1 MLRLKTFSV
10 LIHIA
15 CWLLFMTFPL
25 LFLNGPSGDI
35 SMGTIIAS
43 PYYWVFC
50 ATYIILFYLN
60 TNFLFPRFFLRK
72 RYIDFAIIC
81 FCLLSA
87 VYVLRPYDRLFRSI
101 NGKAFSQMAA
111 QQPGPQFGPPG
122 NGAGGPPPN
131 LQPDSNRQ
139 QPPPAP
145 QGMQADS
152 AGHQPQMA
160 PGNMP
165 QPPQFGNRPQFRRR
179 KHFDSSSLFLFIM
192 IMALSTATK
201 TVRQWQTTEQRAIS
215 AEAEKANAELSFL
228 KAQINPHF
236 LFNTL
241 NNIYTLAITSSE
253 HTADS
258 IMKLSNI
265 MRYVTDEVEEDFV
278 ELQNEVN
285 CISNYIDLQRLRLG
299 SKTSVSFTVQGDLS
313 GKKIAPLLLMTF
325 VENVFKYGISKQH
338 QSDIDINLL
347 VKPDTITFLCV
358 NPIFERNEKLERTG
372 IGLNNTRQR
381 LKHLYPGKHFLNIK
395 DENNQ
400 FMVVLTLHS

>member
-1 MLRLKTFSV
+1 
-10 LIHIA
+10 
-15 CWLLFMTFPL
+15 
-25 LFLNGPSGDI
+25 
-35 SMGTIIAS
+35 
-43 PYYWVFC
+43 
-50 ATYIILFYLN
+50 
-60 TNFLFPRFFLRK
+60 
-72 RYIDFAIIC
+72 
-81 FCLLSA
+81 
-87 VYVLRPYDRLFRSI
+87 
-101 NGKAFSQMAA
+101 
-111 QQPGPQFGPPG
+111 
-122 NGAGGPPPN
+122 
-131 LQPDSNRQ
+131 
-139 QPPPAP
+139 
-145 QGMQADS
+145 
-152 AGHQPQMA
+152 
-160 PGNMP
+160 
-165 QPPQFGNRPQFRRR
+165 
-179 KHFDSSSLFLFIM
+179 
-192 IMALSTATK
+192 
-201 TVRQWQTTEQRAIS
+201 S

-278 ELQNEVN
+278 ELQNEVG

-381 LKHLYPGKHFLNIK
+381 LKHLYPGKHILNIK

>member
-25 LFLNGPSGDI
+25 LFLNGPSGDV

-50 ATYIILFYLN
+50 ATYIAIFYLN
-60 TNFLFPRFFLRK
+60 TNFLFPRFFLK
-72 RYIDFAIIC
+72 KKYIDYAIIS

-101 NGKAFSQMAA
+101 NSKAFAQMADA
-111 QQPGPQFGPPG
+111 RFGPPPG
-122 NGAGGPPPN
+122 NGPSGPPPN
-131 LQPDSNRQ
+131 FRLDSTRQ
-139 QPPPAP
+139 QPPPPPAN
-145 QGMQADS
+145 MQPDS
-152 AGHQPQMA
+152 SGHQPQMA

-165 QPPQFGNRPQFRRR
+165 PPQFRDRMPFRKR
-179 KHFDSSSLFLFIM
+179 KHFDSSSLFLFLM
-192 IMALSTATK
+192 IMALSTAIK
-201 TVRQWQTTEQRAIS
+201 TVREWQTTEQRVIS

-241 NNIYTLAITSSE
+241 NNIYTLAITNNE

-265 MRYVTDEVEEDFV
+265 MRYVTDDVTEDFV
-278 ELQNEVN
+278 ELQNEVS

-299 SKTSVSFTVQGDLS
+299 SKTVVSFTVQGDLD

-325 VENVFKYGISKQH
+325 VENIFKYGISKQH

-347 VKPDTITFLCV
+347 VAPDNITFLCT

-372 IGLNNTRQR
+372 IGINNTRQR
-381 LKHLYPGKHFLNIK
+381 LKLLYPGKHVLNIK
-395 DENNQ
+395 EENNQ
-400 FMVVLTLHS
+400 FTVILTLHS